1 MLLRLAVHQGGVL
14 STEQT
19 RIAGLSRR
27 VLARCRSDGTLLD
40 VTFGLHRLPFV
51 PWTFESAVWSGSLL
65 GGDDARIG
73 GLAAAHLVRLSD
85 EPPDVVDVLVPPG
98 RRVARADPRWRFVHE
113 RAGVRRAGGR
123 GSPPRI
129 DVEDTVLDL
138 CDAASELEVVGWV
151 TAAVQRGLTTPQ
163 RLRRRTEE
171 RHRLRHRR
179 LILHLLAD
187 VSVGAESPLEVRY
200 LRDVER
206 PHGLP
211 DGTRNRRNGSV
222 YLTDV
227 DYDPYA
233 LLVELDGRIGHDGRG
248 RFRDMKRDN
257 VHVVL
262 GRPTLRYGHPD
273 VLEQPCA
280 VAREVAGMLVRCGW
294 TGLPTRCQ
302 RCRREVGDYC

>member
-1 MLLRLAVHQGGVL
+1 VLLRLGVHQGGVL
-14 STEQT
+14 STEQAL
-19 RIAGLSRR
+19 IAGLTRR
-27 VLARCRSDGTLLD
+27 VLGRCRSDGTLLE
-40 VTFGLHRLPFV
+40 VAFGLHRLPFV

-65 GGDDARIG
+65 GGAGARIG
-73 GLAAAHLVRLSD
+73 GLAAAHLVRLAD

-98 RRVARADPRWRFVHE
+98 RRVARTDPRWRFLHE

-138 CDAASELEVVGWV
+138 CDSGSELEVVGWV
-151 TAAVQRGLTTPQ
+151 TAAVQRGLTTPE
-163 RLRRRTEE
+163 RLRRRVEE
-171 RHRLRHRR
+171 RHRLRHRS
-179 LILHLLAD
+179 LVLGLVAD
-187 VSVGAESPLEVRY
+187 VAQGAQSPLEMRY

-211 DGTRNRRNGSV
+211 DGTRNRRNGSD

-233 LLVELDGRIGHDGRG
+233 LLVELDGRIGHEGKG
-248 RFRDMKRDN
+248 RFRDMRRDN

-273 VLEQPCA
+273 VLERPCL
-280 VAREVAGMLVRCGW
+280 VALEVAGLLCRCGW
-294 TGLPTRCQ
+294 SGVPTRCS
-302 RCRREVGDYC
+302 RCPDVLDTYC